1 MSQRAHGVLLAAQ
14 VGARRMV
21 AAVDGH
27 VAVQA
32 GPVED
37 AVARPRLVRQGGG
50 VIERAGVPGVGV
62 ALLAQVW
69 RRGLLQLLVVRAVRR
84 MAVQAALPHGRVLP
98 QEGAP
103 LLGVA
108 GVALL
113 VDRRRLDQAAR
124 LGAVGVVAIGAA
136 DLPLT
141 DGMMG
146 VFPHVHAHVLV
157 AGEAG
162 VGLVRDLELGLLR
175 LEGVD
180 AVAALAGEAAGLVDA
195 AMPEELLASGV
206 ALLADRGLLARAQ
219 PVDARLQ
226 GRIVGIVDVGAARA
240 MAGLAAVGREAGELA
255 FAMRSRRQ
263 VLRLLGVAGGADLGA
278 DEARNGLG
286 GR

>member
-1 MSQRAHGVLLAAQ
+1 
-14 VGARRMV
+14 
-21 AAVDGH
+21 
-27 VAVQA
+27 
-32 GPVED
+32 
-37 AVARPRLVRQGGG
+37 
-50 VIERAGVPGVGV
+50 
-62 ALLAQVW
+62 
-69 RRGLLQLLVVRAVRR
+69 
-84 MAVQAALPHGRVLP
+84 MAVQAALPHRRVLP

-124 LGAVGVVAIGAA
+124 LGAVGVVAIGAT

-146 VFPHVHAHVLV
+146 VFPHVRAHVLV

-162 VGLVRDLELGLLR
+162 LGLVRDLQLGLLR
-175 LEGVD
+175 LERVD
-180 AVAALAGEAAGLVDA
+180 AVATFAGEAAGLVDA
-195 AMPEELLASGV
+195 AVPEELLAAGV
-206 ALLADRGLLARAQ
+206 ALLADRGLLARVQ

-240 MAGLAAVGREAGELA
+240 MAGLAAVGREAGGIA
-255 FAMRSRRQ
+255 FCPRR
-263 VLRLLGVAGGADLGA
+263 RGPAISASGGG
-278 DEARNGLG
+278 GG